1 MATPPPPQQGPYSWQ
16 QQPPPWQAGPHIPHQ
31 PPGPYAGLTPEQGAY
46 GCRVCGALPVAE
58 TTVHGHQGMV
68 VLMRFLSRKGP
79 FCRDCGLA
87 VVRDMSAKTLWQ
99 GWWGP
104 LSVFITPVTLLT
116 NLAPWGRLRKL
127 GPPVGGAMPPLDPGR
142 PLWRRP
148 VALVGLVPLLA
159 VILAFPALILIGL
172 LAGDDSGPRK
182 LPVGTCVQDADRF
195 RTEELVVEGCDSALA
210 RYRITKRLD
219 TPGATCAAG
228 ELISVSERS
237 LEAAPLC
244 LAPRR

>member
-1 MATPPPPQQGPYSWQ
+1 MATPPPPQQGPHSWQ
-16 QQPPPWQAGPHIPHQ
+16 QQPPAWHAGPYVPHR
-31 PPGPYAGLTPEQGAY
+31 PPGPYARLTPEEGAY

-58 TTVHGHQGMV
+58 TTVHGHQGMI

-116 NLAPWGRLRKL
+116 NLGPWGRLRRL

-148 VALVGLVPLLA
+148 VALAGLVPLLA

-172 LAGDDSGPRK
+172 LAGDDAGPRK
-182 LPVGTCVQDADRF
+182 LSVGTCVQDSDRF
-195 RTEELVVEGCDSALA
+195 RTETLVVEGCDSALA
-210 RYRITKRLD
+210 RYRVTKRLD
-219 TPGATCAAG
+219 TPGSTCAAG

-237 LEAAPLC
+237 PQAAPLC
-244 LAPRR
+244 LAPWR